1 MSLLLDHT
9 TTSAPHRPRAAR
21 RPEIDGLRALAV
33 ALVVGYH
40 VGTGRV
46 SGGVDVFL
54 ALSGF
59 FLVHSLLGQIARSG
73 RVRPLTSVTRT
84 LSRLVPPAVLVLAG
98 TVVASALVL
107 PETRWRELAGHL
119 FASATFTENHHLVAE
134 SVDYAANHAIA
145 SPMQQFWSLS
155 IQVQVL
161 LAAPVV
167 VAAGALLLRG
177 PRRRLARPAVVLA
190 VAAVTAASFAW
201 SVGMTRADQQ
211 VAYFSTLPRLWE
223 LGAGALVALVLAGV
237 RPGRRTGVLLG
248 WGAVVALVA
257 CGAVLDGAQTFPGWQ
272 AAWPV
277 ACALVLLV
285 VADSGGRHGV
295 HRLLGLQPLRWLG
308 ARSYALYL
316 WHWPVLVLYLVHT
329 GRESPS
335 VEGATAVVLL
345 SLVLA
350 EATHRLVEQPASQ
363 LLRSRRPARALGLVA
378 AGMAPLLVLGTV
390 TTVWLDREAA
400 RVAAAADDPA
410 YPGAVALSSHIPATG
425 GIPAVEPLPSL
436 SVIRDDHPF
445 MTGGRCTVEDDP
457 PDAVPTQT
465 EICVLG
471 SDDRERRI
479 VVVGD
484 SHAAHWLA
492 PLGDLAER
500 HSWQLVSLIRAG
512 CSLSTQSEFFEEG
525 TPGYE
530 GCVAWQSR
538 LIERITSLEPDLV
551 VTVGTRTAYGTEA
564 EILPQGFLEAWQ
576 QLSDAGLPVIA
587 MRDSPRHLQD
597 VPDCVAQWAD
607 ADRCGTPRSWVYADG
622 LLETA
627 EDVLPPGVSL
637 MDTSSYFCT
646 DDLCPPLVGN
656 VWVYRDDGH
665 VTGTYMHTVRS
676 LMEDE
681 FLARTGW

>member
-1 MSLLLDHT
+1 MSVALEPSPT
-9 TTSAPHRPRAAR
+9 VQAGPYPAR
-21 RPEIDGLRALAV
+21 RPGIDGLRAVAV
-33 ALVVGYH
+33 ALVVLYH
-40 VGTGRV
+40 VTTGRV

-59 FLVHSLLGQIARSG
+59 FVVHSLTGQIRRSG
-73 RVRPLTSVTRT
+73 RVRPLTSITRT

-98 TVVASALVL
+98 TVAASALVL

-119 FASATFTENHHLVAE
+119 IASATFTENHRLVAE
-134 SVDYAANHAIA
+134 SVDYAASNAIA
-145 SPMQQFWSLS
+145 SPVQQFWSLS

-161 LAAPVV
+161 VAAPVV

-177 PRRRLARPAVVLA
+177 TRRRLARPAAVLA
-190 VAAVTAASFAW
+190 VAAVTTASFAW
-201 SVGMTRADQQ
+201 SVVTTRADQQ

-223 LGAGALVALVLAGV
+223 LGAGALVALVLGGV

-257 CGAVLDGAQTFPGWQ
+257 CGAVLDGAHTFPGWQ

-295 HRLLGLQPLRWLG
+295 HRFLGLRPLRWLG
-308 ARSYALYL
+308 DRSYALYL

-329 GRESPS
+329 GREAPS
-335 VEGATAVVLL
+335 VEGATVVVLL

-350 EATHRLVEQPASQ
+350 EATHRLVEQPAS
-363 LLRSRRPARALGLVA
+363 LRLRSRRPSRALGLVA
-378 AGMAPLLVLGTV
+378 AGMAPLLVLGAV
-390 TTVWLDREAA
+390 TTVWIDREAA
-400 RVAAAADDPA
+400 RVAAAADDPD
-410 YPGAVALSSHIPATG
+410 YPGAVALSAPVVATG
-425 GIPAVEPLPSL
+425 GISGIEPLPSL

-445 MTGGRCTVEDDP
+445 MPGAECTVADDP

-465 EICVLG
+465 EVCFLG
-471 SDDRERRI
+471 SDDRDRR
-479 VVVGD
+479 VVIVGD
-484 SHAAHWLA
+484 SHAAHWLS
-492 PLGDLAER
+492 PLADLAED
-500 HSWQLVSLIRAG
+500 HQWQLVSLIRAG

-538 LIERITSLEPDLV
+538 LTERIVSLEPDLV
-551 VTVGTRTAYGTEA
+551 VTVGTRTAYGTDE
-564 EILPQGFLEAWQ
+564 ERLPPGYLEAWQ

-597 VPDCVAQWAD
+597 VPDCVAQWGD
-607 ADRCGTPRSWVYADG
+607 AAERCGTPRSWVYTDG
-622 LLETA
+622 LLEAA
-627 EDVLPPGVSL
+627 EAVLPAGVSL
-637 MDTSSYFCT
+637 IDTSSWFCT
-646 DDLCPPLVGN
+646 DDLCPPLIGN
-656 VWVYRDDGH
+656 TRVYRDDGH
-665 VTGTYMHTVRS
+665 VTGTYMRTVRS
-676 LMEDE
+676 LMEEE
-681 FLARTGW
+681 FLMRAGW

>member
-1 MSLLLDHT
+1 MSVVLEPSPTVQARSH
-9 TTSAPHRPRAAR
+9 PAR
-21 RPEIDGLRALAV
+21 RPGIDGLRAVAV
-33 ALVVGYH
+33 ALVVLYH
-40 VGTGRV
+40 VTTGRV

-59 FLVHSLLGQIARSG
+59 FVVHSLAGQIRRSG
-73 RVRPLTSVTRT
+73 RVHPLASITRT

-98 TVVASALVL
+98 TVAAGAFVL

-119 FASATFTENHHLVAE
+119 IASATFTENHHLVAE
-134 SVDYAANHAIA
+134 SVDYAAGNAIA
-145 SPMQQFWSLS
+145 SPVQQFWSLS

-161 LAAPVV
+161 LATPVV

-177 PRRRLARPAVVLA
+177 PRRRFARPAVVLA

-201 SVGMTRADQQ
+201 SVVATRADQQ

-223 LGAGALVALVLAGV
+223 LGAGALVGLLLGGL

-248 WGAVVALVA
+248 WGAVVALVT
-257 CGAVLDGAQTFPGWQ
+257 CGAVLDGAHTFPGWQ

-277 ACALVLLV
+277 GCALVLLV

-295 HRLLGLQPLRWLG
+295 HRFLALRPLRWLG
-308 ARSYALYL
+308 DRSYALYL
-316 WHWPVLVLYLVHT
+316 WHWPVLVLYLVDT
-329 GRESPS
+329 GREAPS

-350 EATHRLVEQPASQ
+350 EATYRLVEQPAA
-363 LLRSRRPARALGLVA
+363 LRLRSRRPARALGLVA
-378 AGMAPLLVLGTV
+378 AGMAPLLVLGAG

-400 RVAAAADDPA
+400 RVAAATDEPQ
-410 YPGAVALSSHIPATG
+410 YPGAVALSSPVVATG
-425 GIPAVEPLPSL
+425 GIPGVEPLPSL

-445 MTGGRCTVEDDP
+445 MTGGRCTVEEDP
-457 PDAVPTQT
+457 PEAVPTRT

-471 SDDRERRI
+471 PDDRERRI

-484 SHAAHWLA
+484 SYAAHWLA

-512 CSLSTQSEFFEEG
+512 CSLSTQSDFFEEG
-525 TPGYE
+525 TPGHE

-538 LIERITSLEPDLV
+538 LVERIVSLEPDLV
-551 VTVGTRTAYGTEA
+551 VTVGTRTAHGTDP
-564 EILPQGFLEAWQ
+564 EILPPGFLEAWQ

-587 MRDSPRHLQD
+587 MRDSPRHPHD
-597 VPDCVAQWAD
+597 VPDCVAEWGGAT
-607 ADRCGTPRSWVYADG
+607 DRCGTPRSWVYADD

-627 EDVLPPGVSL
+627 GSALPAGVSL
-637 MDTSSYFCT
+637 VDTSSYFCT
-646 DDLCPPLVGN
+646 EDLCPPLVGN
-656 VWVYRDDGH
+656 TWVYRDDGH
-665 VTGTYMHTVRS
+665 VTGTYMRTVRP
-676 LMEDE
+676 LVEAE
-681 FLARTGW
+681 FLARVGW